1 MARRKAQLAEPLEL
15 TEAQRQAVDL
25 LTLGQRAGDVA
36 QAVGTTPEAIAEWR
50 QTPLFMAAVNAQ
62 LQDTR
67 ESTRQRLRGLASV
80 ALDTV
85 EQVLGDLT
93 APPQLRLQ
101 AALRVL
107 DLVGAKDY
115 AKAEI
120 GSADPADVVKEQQR
134 DRFMKDLF

>member
-1 MARRKAQLAEPLEL
+1 MARRKAPVAEPLEL
-15 TEAQRQAVDL
+15 TEAQRQAADL
-25 LTLGQRAGDVA
+25 LALGQRAGDVA
-36 QAVGTTPEAIAEWR
+36 QAVGTTPEVIAEWR

-62 LQDTR
+62 LQDAR

-85 EQVLGDLT
+85 EQVIGDPA
-93 APPQLRLQ
+93 APAQLRLQ
-101 AALRVL
+101 AALKVL

-120 GSADPADVVKEQQR
+120 GSADPADVAKEQQR

>member
-1 MARRKAQLAEPLEL
+1 MARHKAPPAESPGL
-15 TEAQRQAVDL
+15 TEAQRRAVDL
-25 LTLGQRAGDVA
+25 LALGQRAGDVA
-36 QAVGTTPEAIAEWR
+36 QAVGTTLEEIAAWR
-50 QTPLFMAAVNAQ
+50 QEPEFAAAMNVQ
-62 LQDTR
+62 LQDAR

-85 EQVLGDLT
+85 EQVLGDPG

-101 AALRVL
+101 AALKVL

-120 GSADPADVVKEQQR
+120 GSTDPDDVAKEQQR

>member
-1 MARRKAQLAEPLEL
+1 M
-15 TEAQRQAVDL
+15 
-25 LTLGQRAGDVA
+25 
-36 QAVGTTPEAIAEWR
+36 
-50 QTPLFMAAVNAQ
+50 
-62 LQDTR
+62 
-67 ESTRQRLRGLASV
+67 

-85 EQVLGDLT
+85 EQVIGDPA

-101 AALRVL
+101 AALKVL

-120 GSADPADVVKEQQR
+120 GSTDPTDVAKEQQR